1 MDLQAH
7 QLEAHGQT
15 MGGRE
20 RKEKMRVD
28 AGFTFEDVR
37 SGRNRGGNASAST
50 PPTSTTGLG
59 SGSSAGGSR
68 RVAFNGALS
77 SALTEDNAATQHG
90 EHAGVILQTSE

>member
-15 MGGRE
+15 MGTRE

-37 SGRNRGGNASAST
+37 SGRSRNGNASTSNSIT
-50 PPTSTTGLG
+50 PTPGLG
-59 SGSSAGGSR
+59 AR
-68 RVAFNGALS
+68 RAAFGGALTGA
-77 SALTEDNAATQHG
+77 SAEDQQD
-90 EHAGVILQTSE
+90 EHADVVLQTSE

>member
-7 QLEAHGQT
+7 QLEAHGKT

-37 SGRNRGGNASAST
+37 SGRNRGGNAPTSN
-50 PPTSTTGLG
+50 PPNSTTGLG
-59 SGSSAGGSR
+59 LVSSAESR
-68 RVAFNGALS
+68 SMELYPVP
-77 SALTEDNAATQHG
+77 
-90 EHAGVILQTSE
+90 